1 MVSPPQ
7 FLRHWSLFSQSLLP
21 ALGVL
26 AALAAAERL
35 ASRLRLQSDRIWT
48 AAVLGGICVFAGER
62 LLLIFG
68 NWRAYLAHPFWMLG
82 LRSVRDERLFYAGIL
97 FASLVCVLYLLSRRI
112 PLLRAAEALL
122 PAGSLLLAFV
132 HAGYLLAGAEPGKT
146 ITAHWAAR
154 WSITYGDRTAHALYG
169 TPLHVPLNAVAAY
182 AAVGYALLALAG
194 AALAARGRSSAG
206 LTLLGDGLLAVLLGQ
221 LQLRLPG
228 APMILNTY
236 SWAQAAGVLSAL
248 GGAGLLLRA

>member
-1 MVSPPQ
+1 MLFLPQ
-7 FLRHWSLFSQSLLP
+7 FFRHWPLLSQGLLP

-26 AALAAAERL
+26 AALAAAEKL
-35 ASRLRLQSDRIWT
+35 ASKLRLQPDRIWT
-48 AAVLGGICVFAGER
+48 AAVLSGTCVFIAER

-82 LRSVRDERLFYAGIL
+82 LRSVRDERLFYAGVL
-97 FASLVCVLYLLSRRI
+97 FAGLICILYLFGRRI

-154 WSITYGDRTAHALYG
+154 WSIMYRDCTAHALYG
-169 TPLHVPLNAVAAY
+169 TPLHVPLIPVAAY

-206 LTLLGDGLLAVLLGQ
+206 FTLLGGGLLAVLLGQ
-221 LQLRLPG
+221 LQLQLPG
-228 APMILNTY
+228 APMILHTY

-248 GGAGLLLRA
+248 GGAALLLRA